1 VHKTP
6 ALLKRWI
13 AATGGNVPYPS
24 SASSISMELGFQ
36 LQQVDPELFQI
47 VSGAEIPAT
56 LELAVMDGSLPDVA
70 IPQAD
75 REAAANRAEA
85 ERLIAEGAFPQLGYY
100 TPEGSYVEGREGNFT
115 NQMLV
120 KDLAPDL
127 YERHA
132 ALVSAAK
139 AQQHSDPNALTT
151 EGANFVQARLA
162 SRNAVEAA

>member
-1 VHKTP
+1 MPDSLDELTFADQLALSNADVELH
-6 ALLKRWI
+6 ALLGNTATAELEMAALNNEL
-13 AATGGNVPYPS
+13 AATPV
-24 SASSISMELGFQ
+24 
-36 LQQVDPELFQI
+36 
-47 VSGAEIPAT
+47 
-56 LELAVMDGSLPDVA
+56 
-70 IPQAD
+70 PQAD

-85 ERLIAEGAFPQLGYY
+85 ERLIAEGCFPALGYY
-100 TPEGSYVEGREGNFT
+100 PADGSPYVEGREGNFT

>member
-1 VHKTP
+1 MPDSLDELTFADQLALSNADVELH
-6 ALLKRWI
+6 ALLGNTATAELEMAALNNEL
-13 AATGGNVPYPS
+13 AATPV
-24 SASSISMELGFQ
+24 
-36 LQQVDPELFQI
+36 
-47 VSGAEIPAT
+47 
-56 LELAVMDGSLPDVA
+56 
-70 IPQAD
+70 PQAD